1 VYGSSGAHTHKRR
14 LKFLSADVLD
24 GLWQEKSVSDSVII
38 PLLKELIPDG
48 IEYGTNVLVEFEPDS
63 IWYETSLT
71 LAAHALRNGIR
82 TDYHTFQR
90 NPTEVRGAIASFGL
104 DVQKLEDQGSFRI
117 IDSYTVQTGLSEP
130 EKPKAGPIPFQT
142 QSVKVAD
149 WSIAIAQEYKKGVPE
164 FEKRRFHIDD
174 NTSILLQYNAEK
186 TLIDYWRT
194 RALPQARAR
203 GRAFVHSAVVRVYSE
218 AFYKQFESLMDGIVE
233 FKREEAGGTTQQL
246 VRVKAFRG
254 RKYDQLWHRL
264 NVKDG
269 FEVVLEI

>member
-1 VYGSSGAHTHKRR
+1 MDYGRKNR
-14 LKFLSADVLD
+14 L
-24 GLWQEKSVSDSVII
+24 SDSVIL
-38 PLLKELIPDG
+38 PLLKELIPGG

-63 IWYETSLT
+63 LWYETSLT

-90 NPTEVRGAIASFGL
+90 EPNEVRGAIASFGL
-104 DVQKLEDQGSFRI
+104 DIEKLEDQGSFRI

-130 EKPKAGPIPFQT
+130 EKPKTGPIPFQT
-142 QSVKVAD
+142 QSVKVSD

-174 NTSILLQYNAEK
+174 NTSVLLQYNAEK
-186 TLIDYWRT
+186 VIIDYWRT

-203 GRAFVHSAVVRVYSE
+203 GRAFVHSAVVRAHSE

-233 FKREEAGGTTQQL
+233 FKMEEVGGTTQQL
-246 VRVKAFRG
+246 VRVKVLRG
-254 RKYDQLWHRL
+254 RKYDQQWHRL
-264 NVKDG
+264 RVKDG
-269 FEVVLEI
+269 FEVFLEK